1 MKGLVGL
8 TRQHCGNNYEIKIWI
23 LVLHCN
29 IINRV
34 LLYTTFFIPQLS
46 HNADLV
52 APTNYL
58 IFFFFEKYTLAPK
71 LPPYFY
77 ICLQT
82 LKSDIPPPKP

>member
-8 TRQHCGNNYEIKIWI
+8 TRQHCENNYEIKIWI

-34 LLYTTFFIPQLS
+34 LLYATFFIPQLS

-52 APTNYL
+52 VPTNCL
-58 IFFFFEKYTLAPK
+58 IFFFFEKYFSP
-71 LPPYFY
+71 
-77 ICLQT
+77 
-82 LKSDIPPPKP
+82 